1 MVTQRWRMA
10 VCMWCNH
17 PPLKWPFVYFTG
29 LFLGKLE
36 WVRVFVLDKAAL
48 VQQDSWLVIT
58 EPRSLDHSLHL
69 SRNLF
74 GSCLRPLSRAAAF
87 SLSQCPSLSFSGSPG
102 SLYSILAVCLIHLI
116 PVSSPHPLALSFS
129 HSLCH
134 SHSMSDNVTA
144 TFTQINVK
152 ILHGHLQ
159 LTISIDVMPL
169 SPKIERSARIHQSNS
184 KEILILAMSG
194 YICPYDRFTT
204 KIHKGKC
211 QIYMWLWADSQQIII
226 NFIDFMSQFLILE
239 KKGSFLF
246 FCTMVSIAQAYRL
259 NSWKPQAWEKC
270 IFPN

>member
-10 VCMWCNH
+10 VCMWCNY
-17 PPLKWPFVYFTG
+17 PPLKWPFVYFTQ
-29 LFLGKLE
+29 LE

-48 VQQDSWLVIT
+48 VQRDSWLVIA
-58 EPRSLDHSLHL
+58 EPRSLDHSLHR

-134 SHSMSDNVTA
+134 SHSMSDNVNA

-159 LTISIDVMPL
+159 LTISINVMPL

-226 NFIDFMSQFLILE
+226 NFIDYMSQFFILE
-239 KKGSFLF
+239 KKRIFSV
-246 FCTMVSIAQAYRL
+246 FCTMVSIAQA
-259 NSWKPQAWEKC
+259 
-270 IFPN
+270 